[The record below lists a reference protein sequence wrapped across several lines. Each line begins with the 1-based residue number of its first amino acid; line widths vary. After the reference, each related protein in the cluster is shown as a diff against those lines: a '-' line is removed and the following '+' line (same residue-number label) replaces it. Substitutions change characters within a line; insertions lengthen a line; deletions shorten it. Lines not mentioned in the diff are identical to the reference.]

1 VGNDEMTEFWIW
13 LSRTLGAGARI
24 GDLLSYFGSPDE
36 FYEAG
41 SNEWRLSGLLT
52 AKQIE
57 KLKQYSP
64 SQSNDIYKICEQN
77 RWHIVTPSSSYYPV
91 ALMDLPD
98 LPAALFVEGDCSVL
112 KSKINIAFV
121 GTRKASEYSKKIASS
136 LAYEISRAGAV
147 IVSGGALGIDSAAH
161 EGALAA
167 QGKTVAVL
175 GCGLGADYLHENAA
189 LRKDIAEN
197 GALISEFLPF
207 TPASRTTF
215 PIRNRIISGMSSGTV
230 VIEAGEKSGSL
241 ITANLALSQG
251 REVFAVPGDLTSSS
265 YTGTNN
271 LIRDGCIPVFS
282 AEDIVRP
289 FKFMFPEFV
298 LKDDGKKMP
307 EVIKEDKKKE
317 EKKPSLKKETKTE
330 KPAVKRTDV
339 SLTPNA
345 KKVYDILGE
354 TPLHIDEITEKS
366 ALTSSQVL
374 AVMTELE
381 LKGLVAL
388 ENGRKYK
395 II

>member
-1 VGNDEMTEFWIW
+1 MTEFWIW

-24 GDLLSYFGSPDE
+24 GDLLSYFGSPDKM
-36 FYEAG
+36 YEAG

-57 KLKQYSP
+57 KLRQFSP
-64 SQSNDIYKICEQN
+64 SQSSDIYKICEKN

-91 ALMDLPD
+91 GLMELPD
-98 LPAALFVEGDCSVL
+98 MPAALFVEGDCNVL
-112 KSKINIAFV
+112 KSRINIAFV
-121 GTRKASEYSKKIASS
+121 GTRKASEYSKRIASS
-136 LAYEISRAGAV
+136 LAFEISRAGAV
-147 IVSGGALGIDSAAH
+147 IVSGGALGIDSASH

-167 QGKTVAVL
+167 GGKTVAVL
-175 GCGLGADYLHENAA
+175 GCGLGTDYLQENSA
-189 LRKDIAEN
+189 LRSEIAKN
-197 GALISEFLPF
+197 GALVSEFLPF
-207 TPASRTTF
+207 TAASKTTF

-230 VIEAGEKSGSL
+230 VIEAGERSGSL

-251 REVFAVPGDLTSSS
+251 REVFAVPGDLTSSA

-289 FKFMFPEFV
+289 FKFMFPEFK
-298 LKDDGKKMP
+298 LKNDGKTMP
-307 EVIKEDKKKE
+307 GPIKTEAPQKKANENKKE
-317 EKKPSLKKETKTE
+317 IKKEPT
-330 KPAVKRTDV
+330 AVKRTDV
-339 SLTPNA
+339 SLSPNA

-354 TPLHIDEITEKS
+354 TALHIDEITEKS
-366 ALTSSQVL
+366 LLTSSQVL
-374 AVMTELE
+374 AIMTELE
-381 LKGLVAL
+381 LKGLVSL

>member
-1 VGNDEMTEFWIW
+1 MGNDEMTEYWIW
-13 LSRTLGAGARI
+13 LSRTLGAGAKI
-24 GDLLSYFGSPDE
+24 NDLLSYFGSPDE
-36 FYEAG
+36 MYQAG

-57 KLKQYSP
+57 NLKQFSP
-64 SQSNDIYKICEQN
+64 SESSEIYRICEKN
-77 RWHIVTPSSSYYPV
+77 FWHIVTPSSSYFPV
-91 ALMDLPD
+91 ELMELPD
-98 LPAALFVEGDCSVL
+98 MPAALYVEGDCGVL
-112 KSKINIAFV
+112 KSRLNIAFV
-121 GTRKASEYSKKIASS
+121 GTRKASSYSRKIASS

-167 QGKTVAVL
+167 GGKTVAVL
-175 GCGLGADYLHENAA
+175 GCGLGTDYLQENSA
-189 LRKDIAEN
+189 LRNEIAKN

-215 PIRNRIISGMSSGTV
+215 PIRNRIISGMSAGTV
-230 VIEAGEKSGSL
+230 VIEAGERSGSL

-271 LIRDGCIPVFS
+271 LIRDGCTPVFS

-289 FKFMFPEFV
+289 FKFMFPDFK
-298 LKDDGKKMP
+298 LKNDGEKMP
-307 EVIKEDKKKE
+307 EPVKRESGKEKIIPEKRQIKNEPK
-317 EKKPSLKKETKTE
+317 
-330 KPAVKRTDV
+330 AVKRTDV
-339 SLTPNA
+339 SLSPNA